1 MRIVLVSIFFIALWL
16 LLSGVYKSLTMFFG
30 LCSVILV
37 MTVLHRMNQK
47 DGNRLVLN
55 FKLLKSANYIVF
67 LAAEVVK
74 ANYAVSKLLL
84 SKQLKLNQK
93 FLKIPFSQSSEVSQV
108 VFANSI
114 TLTPGTVT
122 IEIEPRN
129 FIVHAL
135 NCDSNTEKDLDL
147 MDRKVSEIEN

>member
-1 MRIVLVSIFFIALWL
+1 MRIVLISFFFIALWL

-74 ANYAVSKLLL
+74 ANYAVTKLLL
-84 SKQLKLNQK
+84 SKQLRLNQK
-93 FLKIPFSQSSEVSQV
+93 FLKIPFSQRSEVSQV

-122 IEIEPRN
+122 IEIEPSN

-135 NCDSNTEKDLDL
+135 NCDSNTENDLEL

>member
-1 MRIVLVSIFFIALWL
+1 LLFNKKILSLKGFRLGTVMRIVLISFFFIALWL

-74 ANYAVSKLLL
+74 ANYAVTKLLL
-84 SKQLKLNQK
+84 SKQLRLNQK
-93 FLKIPFSQSSEVSQV
+93 FLKIPFSQRSEVSQV

-122 IEIEPRN
+122 IEIE
-129 FIVHAL
+129 H
-135 NCDSNTEKDLDL
+135 K
-147 MDRKVSEIEN
+147 

>member
-1 MRIVLVSIFFIALWL
+1 MRIVLISFFFIALWL

-74 ANYAVSKLLL
+74 ANYAVTKLLL
-84 SKQLKLNQK
+84 SKQLRLNQK
-93 FLKIPFSQSSEVSQV
+93 FLKIPFSQRSEVSQV

-122 IEIEPRN
+122 IEIE
-129 FIVHAL
+129 H
-135 NCDSNTEKDLDL
+135 K
-147 MDRKVSEIEN
+147 